1 MKALTMGR
9 KKLSGSNSET
19 ITYKQVYQWWRLML
33 SPADRNDHTKLELSR
48 AWESPC
54 NWSPYWSS
62 EEFPTIL
69 FLTETKFKVR
79 EMESIK
85 SELGFFAMLVVSCES
100 RRGGLALLW
109 KEEDVTI
116 ITQTYSPNHIDVR
129 VHTNDSMWR
138 LTRIYRHP
146 EEERKSET

>member
-1 MKALTMGR
+1 MLNAMITLSWNWQGLGNCCAVEVLTEVMR
-9 KKLSGSNSET
+9 
-19 ITYKQVYQWWRLML
+19 KQV
-33 SPADRNDHTKLELSR
+33 PK
-48 AWESPC
+48 
-54 NWSPYWSS
+54 
-62 EEFPTIL
+62 IL
-69 FLTETKFKVR
+69 FLMETKLNVS

-85 SELGFFAMLVVSCES
+85 SELGFSAMLAMPCES

-109 KEEDVTI
+109 KEEDMTI
-116 ITQTYSPNHIDVR
+116 ETQTYSPNHIDVR